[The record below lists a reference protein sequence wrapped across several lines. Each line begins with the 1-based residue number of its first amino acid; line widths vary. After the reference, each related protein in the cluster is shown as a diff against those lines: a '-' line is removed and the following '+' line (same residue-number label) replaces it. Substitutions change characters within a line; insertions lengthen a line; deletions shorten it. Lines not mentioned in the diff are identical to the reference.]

1 MLNYDFL
8 LISAILKTKDLTTV
22 EKLKIGE
29 DFLVSPECKSAFKYL
44 RKYYHNPNT
53 YGHVP
58 SVETFQ
64 QTFVGFPIY
73 DDINDSIEVIC
84 QEIRSRHLTHQL
96 EEVAEKLIFHA
107 NNKDPYGGFNLLRER
122 GITLTSQHDV
132 NDDLPLAESAD
143 LLEQEYMMA
152 EQNKGILG
160 IPWPWSKMNEITM
173 GMQKGHLIYVRAKAK
188 TGKTM
193 NMIAAA
199 VHAYMHFNARVLVY
213 SMEMRNVEINRIAA
227 CFIAGLDLQLAS
239 QGKLNPADK
248 KRYFETNR
256 MLKNMELQSTTKDGT
271 RPRAWLT
278 TSGEGST
285 GISSLKAK
293 IIEFDPDIVLI
304 DGVYLLYDEKSKKS
318 DSDWKTILNIS
329 RSLKSMQKEL
339 KVRNP
344 IRDFC
349 LIGIIQSDDEDG
361 MALAKYMRQDC
372 DISILL
378 QTIWDGEEMNSV
390 KAIKWTVDSIRSGKP
405 GCGYLNYFPCIDFSE
420 REPPEEQKAP
430 APKRARMVTPNMP
443 VFGGNIPTF
452 GFGVK

>member
-1 MLNYDFL
+1 MLQYDFL

-22 EKLKIGE
+22 EKLKITE
-29 DFLVSPECKSAFKYL
+29 EFLVSPECKSAFKYL
-44 RKYYHNPNT
+44 KWYYHNPIT

-58 SVETFQ
+58 SIETFRE
-64 QTFVGFPIY
+64 TFVGFPIY
-73 DDINDSIEVIC
+73 EDINDTLEVIC
-84 QEIRSRHLTHQL
+84 QEIRTRYLTHQL

-107 NNKDPYGGFNLLRER
+107 SNKDPYGGFNLLRER

-143 LLEQEYMMA
+143 ILEQEYMMA

-160 IPWPWSKMNEITM
+160 IPWPWPRMNEITM
-173 GMQKGHLIYVRAKAK
+173 GMQKGHLVYVRAKAK

-199 VHAYMHFNARVLVY
+199 VHAYQHFNARVLVY
-213 SMEMRNVEINRIAA
+213 SMEMRNAEINKIAA
-227 CFIAGLDLQLAS
+227 AYLTGLDLSLVAG
-239 QGKLNPADK
+239 GKLNPSDK
-248 KRYFETNR
+248 KRYFETIR
-256 MLKNMELQSTTKDGT
+256 SLKNAETQSVRGEGT

-349 LIGIIQSDDEDG
+349 LIGIIQSDDDDG

-378 QTIWDGEEMNSV
+378 QTIWEGEEMNSV
-390 KAIKWTVDSIRSGKP
+390 KAIKWTLDSIRSGKP
-405 GCGYLNYFPCIDFSE
+405 GCGYLNYFPCLDFSE
-420 REPPEEQKAP
+420 REPPEEVQKP
-430 APKRARMVTPNMP
+430 VQKKGRMVTPSMP
-443 VFGGNIPTF
+443 VFGGSLPTF
-452 GFGVK
+452 PFGGK